1 MIGPA
6 EERIGGPITA
16 TGGAITMNAWLTLAV
31 AGLFE
36 VGWAIGLEYSQG
48 FSKPLPSIVTVL
60 SLAISM
66 LLLAQAVQ
74 SLPIGTAY
82 AVWTG
87 IGAVGAAT
95 LGVVLFDEP
104 SSVARVGFISLI
116 IVGVVGLNFTA
127 H

>member
-1 MIGPA
+1 
-6 EERIGGPITA
+6 
-16 TGGAITMNAWLTLAV
+16 MNPWLVLVV

-36 VGWAIGLEYSQG
+36 IGWAIGLEYSQG
-48 FSKPLPSIVTVL
+48 FTKLLPSVATVI
-60 SLAISM
+60 SLVISM
-66 LLLAQAVQ
+66 LLLARAVQ

-104 SSVARVGFISLI
+104 SSAARVGFITLI
-116 IVGVVGLNFTA
+116 VVGVVGLNATT

>member
-1 MIGPA
+1 
-6 EERIGGPITA
+6 
-16 TGGAITMNAWLTLAV
+16 MNSWLILAV

-36 VGWAIGLEYSQG
+36 VGWAIGLEYSHG
-48 FSKPLPSIVTVL
+48 FSKLLPSIFTVI
-60 SLAISM
+60 SLVASM
-66 LLLAQAVQ
+66 LLLATAVR

-104 SSVARVGFISLI
+104 SSLARVGFISLI

>member
-1 MIGPA
+1 
-6 EERIGGPITA
+6 
-16 TGGAITMNAWLTLAV
+16 MNAWLTLFV

-48 FSKPLPSIVTVL
+48 FTRPLSSVATVIAL
-60 SLAISM
+60 VISM
-66 LLLAQAVQ
+66 LLLARAVQ

-95 LGVVLFDEP
+95 LGIVLFDEP
-104 SSVARVGFISLI
+104 VSIARVGFISLI
-116 IVGVVGLNFTA
+116 VLGVVGLNVTA
-127 H
+127 Q

>member
-1 MIGPA
+1 
-6 EERIGGPITA
+6 
-16 TGGAITMNAWLTLAV
+16 MNPWLMLVV

-48 FSKPLPSIVTVL
+48 LSKLLPSLLTVV
-60 SLAISM
+60 SLVISM
-66 LLLAQAVQ
+66 LLLARAVQ

-104 SSVARVGFISLI
+104 SSIARVGFITLI
-116 IVGVVGLNFTA
+116 VVGVVGLNFTA

>member
-1 MIGPA
+1 
-6 EERIGGPITA
+6 
-16 TGGAITMNAWLTLAV
+16 MNPWLVLVV
-31 AGLFE
+31 AGVFE
-36 VGWAIGLEYSQG
+36 VGWAVGLEYSEG
-48 FSKPLPSIVTVL
+48 FTNLLPSVGTVVAL
-60 SLAISM
+60 VVSM
-66 LLLAQAVQ
+66 LLLARAVE

-104 SSVARVGFISLI
+104 ISVARVGFISLI
-116 IVGVVGLNFTA
+116 ILGVVGLNFTA

>member
-1 MIGPA
+1 
-6 EERIGGPITA
+6 
-16 TGGAITMNAWLTLAV
+16 MNAWLTLAV

-48 FSKPLPSIVTVL
+48 FTRLFPSILTVI

-66 LLLAQAVQ
+66 LLLARAVQ

-104 SSVARVGFISLI
+104 SSAARVGFITLI
-116 IVGVVGLNFTA
+116 VVGVVGLNFTA

>member
-1 MIGPA
+1 
-6 EERIGGPITA
+6 
-16 TGGAITMNAWLTLAV
+16 MNPWLLLVV
-31 AGLFE
+31 AGVFE
-36 VGWAIGLEYSQG
+36 IGWAIGLEYSEG
-48 FSKPLPSIVTVL
+48 FTELLPSIATVVVL
-60 SLAISM
+60 VASM
-66 LLLAQAVQ
+66 LLLARAVE

-104 SSVARVGFISLI
+104 ISVARVGFISLI
-116 IVGVVGLNFTA
+116 ILGVVGLNLTA

>member
-1 MIGPA
+1 
-6 EERIGGPITA
+6 
-16 TGGAITMNAWLTLAV
+16 MNAWVVLVV

-48 FSKPLPSIVTVL
+48 FSKPLPSVVTVL
-60 SLAISM
+60 SLVVSM
-66 LLLAQAVQ
+66 ALLAKAVE

-87 IGAVGAAT
+87 IGAVGAAS
-95 LGVVLFDEP
+95 LGIVLFDEP
-104 SSVARVGFISLI
+104 SSAARVGFISLI
-116 IVGVVGLNFTA
+116 VLGVVGLNLT